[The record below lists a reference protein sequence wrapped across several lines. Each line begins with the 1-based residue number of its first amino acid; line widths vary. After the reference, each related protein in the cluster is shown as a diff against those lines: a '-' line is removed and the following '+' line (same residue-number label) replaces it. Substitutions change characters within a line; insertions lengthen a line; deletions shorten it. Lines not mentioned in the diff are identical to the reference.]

1 MKQDSVKQKKHK
13 KKVKNTQESDFSGNE
28 IPDLNSF
35 KHFGF
40 EWKANIGDIIK
51 SQKQP
56 AEVFFKKSC
65 P

>member
-13 KKVKNTQESDFSGNE
+13 KKEKNTDEIDFSGNE

-40 EWKANIGDIIK
+40 E
-51 SQKQP
+51 
-56 AEVFFKKSC
+56 
-65 P
+65 